1 MTSEANSTPRVSAEV
16 TVVTDDVAQ
25 VFTWGGDAHIAV
37 RSVGADVV
45 IEANAAGLRT
55 LAGHLLRVVGM
66 VCVTSTSL

>member
-1 MTSEANSTPRVSAEV
+1 MTSEANSTPHVSAEV
-16 TVVTDDVAQ
+16 TVVTDGVAQ

-55 LAGHLLRVVGM
+55 LAGHLLRAVGM